1 MCSLR
6 LGDRKLAGEQEEP
19 GQLLWCLCCFAC
31 RGAQGFGGFG
41 MLQHRRGKGNLLF
54 FFCAVLLITSCF
66 LADAVC
72 VDWRFIPPENQVHE
86 PRQFDR
92 ISVV

>member
-54 FFCAVLLITSCF
+54 FFFF
-66 LADAVC
+66 LC
-72 VDWRFIPPENQVHE
+72 
-86 PRQFDR
+86 
-92 ISVV
+92 SVSDYIMFLG